1 MHDAKKKK
9 KRREYVR
16 ACCTGG
22 LSTIPALL
30 LRNLSLSLWPDVYTL
45 IDEVCEPS
53 CCCCSDTS
61 RCGRLHPA
69 VTCLPTQRGSDLLL
83 LHHHHHHHHP
93 HQAWLFPVWLQEQ
106 TGNKAPQEQSTFRWC
121 FVLVGDHIL
130 TSMGSPHVTS
140 QRLQRGFKPSAPAYH
155 PSKDHFKGAGLLLSV
170 CYIASFLIF

>member
-1 MHDAKKKK
+1 MKSRYCLPRHWMAEIRGSEAADSAGEPESVFSVAESKGSKRGRKWEICGQAVQFTQPTVARQCMMQKK

-83 LHHHHHHHHP
+83 LHHHHHHHP

-106 TGNKAPQEQSTFRWC
+106 
-121 FVLVGDHIL
+121 
-130 TSMGSPHVTS
+130 
-140 QRLQRGFKPSAPAYH
+140 RGYWQDDAW
-155 PSKDHFKGAGLLLSV
+155 
-170 CYIASFLIF
+170 